1 MKRIV
6 LGLLVAIA
14 GASSASAQVSLDF
27 SSGRSGSGIS
37 IHLSSY
43 PQLVAI
49 PGYPVYYSP
58 QTSGNYFF
66 YDGLYWVFESDSWYS
81 SDWYNGPWDQVDPYD
96 VPVFLLRIPVR
107 YYRAPPTYFRGWSA
121 SAAPRWDE
129 HYGRDWNTRRSGWN
143 KWDRK
148 SVARPAPL
156 PSYQRGYS
164 GQSYPQQM
172 QQQQSIRTNQYRY
185 TPRDSNAQQALQKRA
200 RPDQPRDEPQ
210 GKGRD
215 DKRDDKRGNDRG
227 DDRGNDGGDDRGND
241 RGKGRGEG
249 QR

>member
-6 LGLLVAIA
+6 LGLLVAMA
-14 GASSASAQVSLDF
+14 AATSATAQVSLDF
-27 SSGRSGSGIS
+27 SSGRNGSSIS

-58 QTSGNYFF
+58 RTSANYFF
-66 YDGLYWVFESDSWYS
+66 YDGLYWVFESDNWYA
-81 SDWYNGPWDQVDPYD
+81 SDWYNGPWDLVDPYD

-107 YYRAPPTYFRGWSA
+107 YYRAPPVYFRGWSV

-129 HYGRDWNTRRSGWN
+129 HYGRDWNARRSGWD
-143 KWDRK
+143 KWNRK

-164 GQSYPQQM
+164 GQRYPQQH
-172 QQQQSIRTNQYRY
+172 QQQSIRTERYSY
-185 TPRDSNAQQALQKRA
+185 TPRDSNAQQAWQKRA
-200 RPDQPRDEPQ
+200 RTDQRRAEPQ
-210 GKGRD
+210 D
-215 DKRDDKRGNDRG
+215 DRRE
-227 DDRGNDGGDDRGND
+227 DDRGRNQGNDQDRDRGNERGNDRGND
-241 RGKGRGEG
+241 RGNGRGDDK
-249 QR
+249 R